1 MPPFQGA
8 SGGPS
13 GGPLMTLLGE
23 EVDIFFHPTGVRPGS
38 ILEVGDVAAFA
49 GQVAPTLPSEVSIV
63 VTTPSNEIKTID
75 ASSDSSNY
83 TSKNIAELIGEP
95 AVVNDSYRSD
105 CVIHTYRWP
114 SGLLVKNH
122 EIHIVFT
129 KLSPL
134 LSKKLAESG
143 DERATDLYYY
153 SAVAGQSLDP
163 EANFPIKQKTIVQN
177 LNPPPVSMG
186 GG

>member
-1 MPPFQGA
+1 MSVIRKPRTSRNA
-8 SGGPS
+8 SS
-13 GGPLMTLLGE
+13 TRLVILLVVLVVVGIGCAYE
-23 EVDIFFHPTGVRPGS
+23 FSVARPAYS
-38 ILEVGDVAAFA
+38 AAWD
-49 GQVAPTLPSEVSIV
+49 
-63 VTTPSNEIKTID
+63 EIKTID

-95 AVVNDSYRSD
+95 AAVDDSYRSD

-134 LSKKLAESG
+134 LS
-143 DERATDLYYY
+143 
-153 SAVAGQSLDP
+153 
-163 EANFPIKQKTIVQN
+163 
-177 LNPPPVSMG
+177 
-186 GG
+186 

>member
-1 MPPFQGA
+1 MSLIRKPRT
-8 SGGPS
+8 S
-13 GGPLMTLLGE
+13 
-23 EVDIFFHPTGVRPGS
+23 R
-38 ILEVGDVAAFA
+38 
-49 GQVAPTLPSEVSIV
+49 
-63 VTTPSNEIKTID
+63 N
-75 ASSDSSNY
+75 ASSTRLIILLAVLVIVGIGCAYEFGVARPAFTSAWDEIRKIDGSSSSSNY
-83 TSKNIAELIGEP
+83 TSESIVELIGEP
-95 AVVNDSYRSD
+95 VSVEDEYRDD

-129 KLSPL
+129 KLNPR

-143 DERATDLYYY
+143 DDRATDLFYY
-153 SAVAGQSLDP
+153 SAVANQSLDP
-163 EANFPIKQKTIVQN
+163 EANFPIKKKTIVQN

>member
-1 MPPFQGA
+1 MSVIRKPRTSRNA
-8 SGGPS
+8 SS
-13 GGPLMTLLGE
+13 TRLVILLVVLVIVGIGCAYE
-23 EVDIFFHPTGVRPGS
+23 FSVARPAYS
-38 ILEVGDVAAFA
+38 AAWD
-49 GQVAPTLPSEVSIV
+49 
-63 VTTPSNEIKTID
+63 EIKTID

-95 AVVNDSYRSD
+95 AAVDDSYRSD